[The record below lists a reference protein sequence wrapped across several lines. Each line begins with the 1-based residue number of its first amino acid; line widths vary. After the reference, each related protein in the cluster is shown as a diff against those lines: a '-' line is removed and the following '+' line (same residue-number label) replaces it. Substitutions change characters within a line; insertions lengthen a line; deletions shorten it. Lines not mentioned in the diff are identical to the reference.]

1 MSCSHY
7 EAKVEHVDLPAIS
20 VNGVAIAEDDL
31 ARELQYHPAAS
42 HAQALY
48 SACRALVVRQ
58 LLVQRAD
65 TLGLSAEAKEGEA
78 PEEARLRALIDREVG
93 VPEADEAACRQW
105 FEANPTRLTA
115 PWRLRL
121 RHVLLGCAPDDLEG
135 RASARKQAEEL
146 LAELRE
152 HPVRFAEKA
161 MRFSDC
167 PSKDDG
173 GELGWIEPGQTVPEF
188 EKRLLQQQP
197 GLLGHPLESRYGLHV
212 VELIEREG
220 GEPLDFTQAR
230 PHIAAYL
237 RAQVLQRAVSQYI
250 SVLAG
255 EARIDGFVFD
265 GAESP
270 LVQ

>member
-20 VNGVAIAEDDL
+20 VNGVAIDEGEL

-42 HAQALY
+42 HGEALY

-58 LLVQRAD
+58 LLLQRAD
-65 TLGLSAEAKEGEA
+65 ALDLAAVAEEGEA
-78 PEEARLRALIDREVG
+78 PEEARIRALIDREVG
-93 VPEADEAACRQW
+93 VPEADEASCRQW
-105 FEANPTRLTA
+105 YEANPTRLTT
-115 PWRLRL
+115 PWRMRL
-121 RHVLLGCAPDDLEG
+121 RHVLLGCAPDDLDG
-135 RASARKQAEEL
+135 RAKAREHAEEL

-152 HPVRFAEKA
+152 HPERFAEKA

-173 GELGWIEPGQTVPEF
+173 GDLGWIAPGQTVPEF

-197 GLLGHPLESRYGLHV
+197 GLLAHPLESRYGLHV
-212 VELIEREG
+212 VELIERDG
-220 GEPLDFTQAR
+220 GEPLDFEQAR
-230 PHIAAYL
+230 PRIAGYL

-250 SVLAG
+250 CVLAG
-255 EARIDGFVFD
+255 EARIEGFAFD